1 MSYASEQKRANPA
14 TMGMALLING
24 SIIAAVML
32 SPMVVGPHTETPVI
46 KTYDVPD
53 KKLPDPVD
61 QPQTDEKIKSDPI
74 YIPDPIN
81 DTPFDKKDGP
91 TVTRDQ
97 PGTINDTGGGTAETG
112 SGTGTLD
119 PPVIKDPPPA
129 PFVKA
134 TRDPRFADRFQPDY
148 PVRMLNREIEGNAVI
163 KVLIGADGRV
173 REAQVVRAT
182 HPDFGEASVRHALKA
197 WRFKPATRGGEPVED
212 WQTLTVHFT
221 IK

>member
-32 SPMVVGPHTETPVI
+32 SPMVVGPRTKGPDI
-46 KTYDVPD
+46 KTFDVPD
-53 KKLPDPVD
+53 KKVPDPVE
-61 QPQTDEKIKSDPI
+61 QPKSDEKIKSDPI
-74 YIPDPIN
+74 YTPDPIN
-81 DTPFDKKDGP
+81 DTQIDKKDGP
-91 TVTRDQ
+91 TVTRDD
-97 PGTINDTGGGTAETG
+97 PGTITDTGGGIADTG
-112 SGTGTLD
+112 SGSGTID

-129 PFVKA
+129 PFKAA

-163 KVLIGADGRV
+163 KVLIGTDGRV

-182 HPDFGEASVRHALKA
+182 HPDFGEASARHALKA
-197 WRFKPATRGGEPVED
+197 WRFKPAMRGGEAVED